1 MKINLLES
9 NMQSIRELSK
19 EYNKAIIYYHQDLDG
34 ITSAIAMREYLSRYG
49 IKTVDAQMIQYGTS
63 EYSVKKPSSE
73 DILPVMVDFAHG
85 KIFIKVH
92 TDHHDSQISY
102 DNTLKNFRHA
112 PSNAGTISAIISPTD
127 IFTPEDI
134 RIIDTVDSA
143 NFQQEDVNVWEI
155 IKAVLKT
162 NSKQSVQKNHM
173 QMGLITNKL
182 LLTYKNRPNFLNTI
196 VMTCQP
202 SLQSIYSKV
211 LRIIKE
217 HILNNDRGWIDQQSI
232 ENNAKNYYNQQ
243 QERKIDNGTIDDIM
257 RLQSGRAL
265 RIGDCVFQI
274 GAGYVMKPGMYD
286 RYTLFRI
293 YPNVKYM
300 IMCWDSLGMIQVS
313 KNPWNKEDDGM
324 NLGELVIED
333 IFKNKYYRPLNNFK
347 NPKYNISLLTIKKY
361 YESSIT
367 EEMEEESVG
376 FDYNEFTHLFDNRF
390 DKLSA
395 KQQFVIKKWMN
406 WQPSNFVKKDYEI
419 NDNGEE
425 IIDAKIEKKNQEI
438 DKAINM
444 LNYFT
449 IPVSQIIMKSSGGH
463 PSITNLSGF
472 NFIELQKEVN
482 EAIKNGENPFT
493 NKGNS
498 NSNLDSTA
506 MKIMKDICKDIIIR
520 LNKGV

>member
-9 NMQSIRELSK
+9 NVQSIRSLSK
-19 EYNKAIIYYHQDLDG
+19 EYNKAMIYYHQDLDG
-34 ITSAIAMREYLSRYG
+34 ITSAIAMREYLARYG
-49 IKTVDAQMIQYGTS
+49 IKTVDVQMIQYGTS
-63 EYSVKKPSSE
+63 EYSVRKPKGN

-85 KIFIKVH
+85 KFFIKVH
-92 TDHHDSQISY
+92 TDHHDKQISY
-102 DNTLKNFRHA
+102 DNTLKNFRQA
-112 PSNAGTISAIISPTD
+112 PSNAGTISAIISPSD
-127 IFTPEDI
+127 IFSAEDI
-134 RIIDTVDSA
+134 RVIDTVDSA
-143 NFQQEDVNVWEI
+143 NFEKEDVNIWDI
-155 IKAVLKT
+155 LKAVLKT
-162 NSKQSVQKNHM
+162 SKGKSVWKNHM

-182 LLTYKNRPNFLNTI
+182 LLTYKNRPNFLDSI
-196 VMTCQP
+196 VLKCKP
-202 SLQSIYSKV
+202 SLQSIYNEV
-211 LRIIKE
+211 LKIIKG
-217 HILNNDRGWIDQQSI
+217 HIANNERGWIDPQSI
-232 ENNAKNYYNQQ
+232 ENNAHNYYNQQ

-257 RLQSGRAL
+257 KLQSGRAL
-265 RIGDCVFQI
+265 RIDNCVFQI
-274 GAGYVMKPGMYD
+274 GSGYAMKPGMYD
-286 RYTLFRI
+286 RYTLFRL
-293 YPNVKYM
+293 YPDIKYM

-324 NLGELVIED
+324 NLGELVIND

-367 EEMEEESVG
+367 EEMEDEAVG
-376 FDYNEFTHLFDNRF
+376 FDYNEFTHLFDKTF

-406 WQPSNFVKKDYEI
+406 WSPSNFSKEDYEI
-419 NDNGEE
+419 DDNGEE
-425 IIDAKIEKKNQEI
+425 IFDAKIEKRNQEI

-482 EAIKNGENPFT
+482 QSIQNGENPFDT
-493 NKGNS
+493 KKNFG
-498 NSNLDSTA
+498 SNLDSTA
-506 MKIMKDICKDIIIR
+506 MKIMKDICKETIVR
-520 LNKGV
+520 LNKGA